1 MTVNELLVD
10 RNLTSALIIDDAY
23 DIHPLARDLE
33 GDEEAWST
41 FIADIQPQREVI
53 VSLFPEYQHMTSEQ
67 LRTSDSFV
75 AAMWRAKD
83 VIGEAI
89 WNTLFDDYSRATEG
103 DRTFLSALEE
113 RLKALGIT
121 CFPSGRQLPEEA
133 LQVPLIFADLFLG
146 ATQDAH
152 DVDESVDKLRALLKG
167 REQNPPVVILMS
179 RSPRLM
185 DRKADFRDRAG
196 LLGALFR
203 ASSKEGLI
211 ADSNLEKLLRRMAQ
225 HRPDALRVARFLK
238 SWEDG
243 LDEAKREFMISIR
256 RLDLSDY
263 VQVREVLLN
272 FEGQPLGSYLLDVFD
287 RVLQYE
293 IEGNT
298 GTITAAEELN
308 NIDPD
313 SYAVPYIAE
322 SSDLQHLVYRTIVQN
337 PERLKVRATDCRAAV
352 GFGDLLIRTQRQTSS
367 KIEESKLAEGKA
379 CGSGVA
385 KEELPDALLVLTP
398 ACDLVRDGGASRVLL
413 MAGKT
418 MQLDPKSW
426 NYKES
431 PSPKTPI
438 LEIDEK
444 TRVWIKWNVKDLRML
459 APSEIAEWLNE
470 DATYR
475 VVARLRES
483 NALEIQQKVL
493 SSMGR
498 IGLLAPMPA
507 TFEVNVRAY
516 YQGADDLPHDYDAP
530 ALAKEGGVCF
540 VGRDEEGKENIRLVL
555 TEQAID
561 DLMAA
566 IGGLDRAAIA
576 TAAQRN
582 FDALKASKTFEVDV
596 QRGLHVPNGSSY
608 KAISCRRESTG
619 DDKSTDVVGTIARNP
634 AQEATLNASHRCLVI
649 ALTDEETAPAVQ
661 ANV

>member
-1 MTVNELLVD
+1 MTVNELLAD

-53 VSLFPEYQHMTSEQ
+53 VKLFPEYEHMSSEQ

-83 VIGEAI
+83 ALGEAL

-103 DRTFLSALEE
+103 DRAFLKALEE
-113 RLKALGIT
+113 KLGALGIT
-121 CFPSGRQLPEEA
+121 CLPSGRQLPEEA
-133 LQVPLIFADLFLG
+133 LQAPLIFADLFLG
-146 ATQDAH
+146 ATQDAQ
-152 DVDESVDKLRALLKG
+152 DVDESVGKLRELLRG

-203 ASSKEGLI
+203 VSSKEGLI

-243 LDEAKREFMISIR
+243 LDEAKRQFMISIR

-263 VQVREVLLN
+263 VQVRDVLLN

-308 NIDPD
+308 NIDPE

-322 SSDLQHLVYRTIVQN
+322 SSDLQHLVFRTIVQN
-337 PERLKVRATDCRAAV
+337 PERLKVRATDCGAAV
-352 GFGDLLIRTQRQTSS
+352 GFGDLLIRTLHSTSS
-367 KIEESKLAEGKA
+367 EAEKQKSLEGEA
-379 CGSGVA
+379 CSTETA
-385 KEELPDALLVLTP
+385 KEQLADALLVLTP
-398 ACDLVRDGGASRVLL
+398 ACDLVRHGGASRVLL
-413 MAGKT
+413 LAGT
-418 MQLDPKSW
+418 IMQLDPKSW

-438 LEIDEK
+438 VEINDGK
-444 TRVWIKWNVKDLRML
+444 RVWIRWNVKDLRMSE
-459 APSEIAEWLNE
+459 PSEIAGWLKD
-470 DATYR
+470 DATYK
-475 VVARLRES
+475 VAARLRES

-507 TFEVNVRAY
+507 TFEVSVRAY
-516 YQGADDLPHDYDAP
+516 YQGADDAAHDYDAP
-530 ALAKEGGVCF
+530 ALVKEGGVCF

-555 TEQAID
+555 TEQSID

-566 IGGLDRAAIA
+566 IGKVDRAAIA

-596 QRGLHVPNGSSY
+596 QRGLQVPTGSAY
-608 KAISCRRESTG
+608 KAISCRRDNAG
-619 DDKSTDVVGTIARNP
+619 DDKSADVVGTIARNP
-634 AQEATLNASHRCLVI
+634 AQGATLNTSHKCLVI
-649 ALTDEETAPAVQ
+649 VLMDKETAPA
-661 ANV
+661 